1 MPGCNPK
8 KKNLFLTYFFILFY
22 FSLVLH
28 YIVDRRELLSVPY
41 VASKAEKVEKGEMA
55 ESLEQE
61 LNGNNRRR
69 RRRAW
74 IIVGA

>member
-8 KKNLFLTYFFILFY
+8 KRIFFLLIFLFY
-22 FSLVLH
+22 FIFRWY